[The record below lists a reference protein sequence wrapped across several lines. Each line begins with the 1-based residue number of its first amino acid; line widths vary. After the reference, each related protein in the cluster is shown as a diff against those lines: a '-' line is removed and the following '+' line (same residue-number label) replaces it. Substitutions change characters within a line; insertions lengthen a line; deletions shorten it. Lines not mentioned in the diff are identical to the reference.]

1 MFPKIITAA
10 ALSAALSTG
19 TALATG
25 AGAYAEQA
33 PPGGPAAVAKQTP
46 AEETPVAEKSGVRI
60 GAGRTVPGQGWVP
73 YGPNGL
79 YLNVDT
85 TSGHF
90 VGTPVYTFSM
100 GGFEDHWALTGVNAV
115 YMPTALGFRVY
126 VRWWDSHPMTAADAK
141 GKGWYVN
148 WIGVE
153 TNE

>member
-1 MFPKIITAA
+1 MFAKIVTAA
-10 ALSAALSTG
+10 ALSAALSAG

-33 PPGGPAAVAKQTP
+33 PPGGPSDAVKEVPAAG
-46 AEETPVAEKSGVRI
+46 TPVAERSGVRI
-60 GAGRTVPGQGWVP
+60 GAGRTIPGQGWAP

-90 VGTPVYTFSM
+90 VGTPTYTWSI
-100 GGFEDHWALTGVNAV
+100 GGLEDHWALTGVNAV
-115 YMPTALGFRVY
+115 YMPTALGFRIY
-126 VRWWDSHPMTAADAK
+126 VRWWDSHAITPADAAK
-141 GKGWYVN
+141 KGWYVN